1 MDQRPQLRRTCKSAA
16 LGAWYSLTSFR
27 QGDLMDRETY
37 SAPTVT
43 ELGRLADA
51 QLGGGPANDG
61 DLGPASP

>member
-1 MDQRPQLRRTCKSAA
+1 
-16 LGAWYSLTSFR
+16 
-27 QGDLMDRETY
+27 MDRETY